1 MTTVTGVVLNEAA
14 FILLQVTLSRFCEKM
29 KKKAA
34 SMSDPTHCV
43 HTYSVRQWAVP
54 VRLHHPQGLRGAHA
68 NISKHYL
75 SCCCN
80 KTMSQVD
87 NQGRC
92 SKHPFVQIKRR
103 SRQGEWKAL
112 LDSCPLC
119 AIDSGNTEDGCN
131 SSISSSNS
139 ISEKEE
145 HASVALIPADDDVSV
160 RRTSKVKF
168 ASDNESPENNPYV
181 MPLPASLLP
190 PLRSDISIS
199 DGCGHSVASNNGSI
213 ASTRSALKESK
224 YKVCQIKMQQHLNET
239 ENVTTMS
246 MDLDID
252 EDSDDEEENLA
263 VIQPPQPQPE
273 PEPESEPAPELVEE
287 EPIHHQ
293 EPRRK
298 HHHGERRDRDSKS
311 SKEKRRSKRHQIRNS
326 LVQVSP
332 DTNRPDPEEFP
343 CGESLGSNHQEM
355 PRPLRSPSYNSGPYT
370 NVVVCPPTNF
380 DDEVSAISFME
391 SVKYQPLPNNRQ
403 HQDPIAEEKE
413 SIQDTT
419 ECINTNNYDKK
430 GRCVNH
436 PQIRLRKKKLFGRGW
451 KVLMNACPD
460 CCVDELRRFKS
471 AEASKRRQPRPSSL
485 EYPGGGSIRSAPLPH
500 RDSSIKSISDETASL
515 TASNDSSNSDRSA
528 KYPRQ
533 ERVDMHQTS
542 PAVEAKEK
550 KVIFVRQMQW
560 TDERCNMGLYTGEV
574 DSGFA
579 PHGSGSLQYND
590 GTVLEGKWRHG
601 EHRPKRR
608 SRSSSRSR
616 SSRSRSQ
623 SKTRVSS
630 SGRSRSSS
638 RSSVTRTRSRSVS
651 VQPVASFR

>member
-1 MTTVTGVVLNEAA
+1 
-14 FILLQVTLSRFCEKM
+14 
-29 KKKAA
+29 
-34 SMSDPTHCV
+34 MSEEE
-43 HTYSVRQWAVP
+43 
-54 VRLHHPQGLRGAHA
+54 
-68 NISKHYL
+68 
-75 SCCCN
+75 
-80 KTMSQVD
+80 VD

-92 SKHPFVQIKRR
+92 AKHPFVQIKRR

-119 AIDSGNTEDGCN
+119 AIDRGHTEEEDCCN
-131 SSISSSNS
+131 SSISSGNS

-145 HASVALIPADDDVSV
+145 HTSVALIPADDDVSA

-168 ASDNESPENNPYV
+168 ASDDESPII
-181 MPLPASLLP
+181 PLPASLLP
-190 PLRSDISIS
+190 PLEMSEH
-199 DGCGHSVASNNGSI
+199 GCGQSVASNTGSI
-213 ASTRSALKESK
+213 VSARSALKESK
-224 YKVCQIKMQQHLNET
+224 YKVCQKKMQQHLNET

-252 EDSDDEEENLA
+252 EDSEDEEEQLA
-263 VIQPPQPQPE
+263 VTQPPQPQPE
-273 PEPESEPAPELVEE
+273 PQPEIRPQPQPVEE
-287 EPIHHQ
+287 ELIHR
-293 EPRRK
+293 ESRRK
-298 HHHGERRDRDSKS
+298 DHGERDRDNRR
-311 SKEKRRSKRHQIRNS
+311 KEKRRSKRHQIRSS

-332 DTNRPDPEEFP
+332 NTMNRPDPEEFP

-355 PRPLRSPSYNSGPYT
+355 PRPLRSPSYSSGPYT

-391 SVKYQPLPNNRQ
+391 SVKYQPVPNSRQ
-403 HQDPIAEEKE
+403 HHQDPIAEETE
-413 SIQDTT
+413 NIQDTA

-471 AEASKRRQPRPSSL
+471 VEASKRRQPRSSL
-485 EYPGGGSIRSAPLPH
+485 LEYQGGGSFRSAPLLH
-500 RDSSIKSISDETASL
+500 RDNSVKSITDETASL
-515 TASNDSSNSDRSA
+515 TASNSSGSSDRSP
-528 KYPRQ
+528 KNFRQ
-533 ERVDMHQTS
+533 ERVDMHETA
-542 PAVEAKEK
+542 PAEEAKEK
-550 KVIFVRQMQW
+550 EVIFVRQMQW
-560 TDERCNMGLYTGEV
+560 ADERCNSGLYTGEV

-590 GTVLEGKWRHG
+590 GLVVEGKWRHG
-601 EHRPKRR
+601 EYRPKRR

-651 VQPVASFR
+651 VQPVASYR